1 MIPHQKFFKRPN
13 FSVVVEE
20 QIPMC
25 NLTRE
30 VREFLEKAKI
40 DVEEDDAEENID
52 NDAAGNTNKEP
63 ETLQEIPDLDFPKVA
78 DLSRTTITSDKF
90 TTSIQSNPLVCSIN
104 PSLPPNAAT
113 NGELT
118 GNAEKLIA
126 VSLELS
132 PQHCVDRMPFQDVTK
147 SQVERNTKQLQF
159 ILQGPVRT
167 KISKSTRNAQ
177 QKTVLGLL
185 LGNEREP

>member
-1 MIPHQKFFKRPN
+1 MCTGVPSQNFFKRPN
-13 FSVVVEE
+13 VSVLVEE
-20 QIPMC
+20 QIQMC

-30 VREFLEKAKI
+30 EREFLEKDNI
-40 DVEEDDAEENID
+40 DVEEDDEEENID
-52 NDAAGNTNKEP
+52 IDAVGNKNKEP
-63 ETLQEIPDLDFPKVA
+63 ETLQVIPDIHYPTVA
-78 DLSRTTITSDKF
+78 VVLSETTITSDNS
-90 TTSIQSNPLVCSIN
+90 TTSIQSNPLVSSIS

-113 NGELT
+113 NG
-118 GNAEKLIA
+118 NAEMLIA
-126 VSLELS
+126 VPLDLS
-132 PQHCVDRMPFQDVTK
+132 PQHCVDRMPLQDVTN

-177 QKTVLGLL
+177 QKKVLGLL